1 MEPSF
6 PNGWKVS
13 SVIIVFKNFGERS
26 TAKNYHHVILL
37 SVVSKK
43 FEKLIINRLV
53 ADHLQKCE
61 LFFSIS
67 SMVSGLLFQSKIFW
81 NLYLTEMLGF
91 LMESWAT
98 QAAALD
104 ISKALGKVWHACH
117 LHELKFYGISSQ
129 INGFISSFFSS
140 QFMLVFLKAPLLALH
155 FSYYTLMNFQ
165 MMLYG
170 IMLSMLIILLSTL
183 RVIRLLF
190 LNLNLPFETL

>member
-1 MEPSF
+1 
-6 PNGWKVS
+6 
-13 SVIIVFKNFGERS
+13 
-26 TAKNYHHVILL
+26 
-37 SVVSKK
+37 
-43 FEKLIINRLV
+43 
-53 ADHLQKCE
+53 
-61 LFFSIS
+61 
-67 SMVSGLLFQSKIFW
+67 
-81 NLYLTEMLGF
+81 
-91 LMESWAT
+91 MESWAT